1 MTLNPQLFAAQV
13 FPAKVFPAQVF
24 PAQVFLAQVFRAKA
38 FRVACLA
45 VAAVI
50 AGTTVAEADCA
61 DLLDR
66 FNSAIAA
73 RAISEAKTIEAQIAG
88 DAVCGGRLVDVQRRR
103 AALQLTLVQQLL
115 TPGASGEQAEHLL
128 VEADQPEVLWQAA
141 KAVADLRF
149 SQRRYAD
156 ATAAFERA
164 LEIIRNPA
172 KTPQAP
178 NESMIRQLFERTTQS
193 RLLAANAD
201 DKRHPPVYIAAA
213 KDHRD
218 GSPGG
223 SFSENIRGF
232 RPSVIPLPIQFET
245 ASAVLSPVGNKAA
258 AELLEALRHQKP
270 KQVTIIGHTDERG
283 GDAFNL
289 RLAEDRVKAVKK
301 FLQEQGIDAQITTVA
316 KGKSEPLNL
325 QDASDLTREDIW
337 ALNRR
342 VEWRRD

>member
-1 MTLNPQLFAAQV
+1 MTLNTQLFAAQG
-13 FPAKVFPAQVF
+13 
-24 PAQVFLAQVFRAKA
+24 FLAQGFLAQAFRAKA
-38 FRVACLA
+38 ARPHVIRVAFLA
-45 VAAVI
+45 MAAVI

-73 RAISEAKTIEAQIAG
+73 RALPEAKTIEAQIAG

-103 AALQLTLVQQLL
+103 AGLQLLLVQPLMAGGA
-115 TPGASGEQAEHLL
+115 PGAEAEHLL
-128 VEADQPEVLWQAA
+128 AEADQPDVLWQAA
-141 KAVADLRF
+141 KAIADLRF
-149 SQRRYAD
+149 SQRRYVE
-156 ATAAFERA
+156 ATMAFERA
-164 LEIIRNPA
+164 LEIIWNPA

-178 NESMIRQLFERTTQS
+178 NELMISQIFDRATQAK
-193 RLLAANAD
+193 RLAANEE
-201 DKRHPPVYIAAA
+201 DKRRPAVYVPAPIT
-213 KDHRD
+213 RD

-223 SFSENIRGF
+223 TFSEDIRGF
-232 RPSVIPLPIQFET
+232 KPIVIPLPIQFET

-270 KQVTIIGHTDERG
+270 RQVTIIGHTDERG
-283 GDAFNL
+283 GDAYNL

-301 FLQEQGIDAQITTVA
+301 FLQEQGIEAQITTVA
-316 KGKSEPLNL
+316 KGKSEPANL
-325 QDASDLTREDIW
+325 QDVSDLTREQIW